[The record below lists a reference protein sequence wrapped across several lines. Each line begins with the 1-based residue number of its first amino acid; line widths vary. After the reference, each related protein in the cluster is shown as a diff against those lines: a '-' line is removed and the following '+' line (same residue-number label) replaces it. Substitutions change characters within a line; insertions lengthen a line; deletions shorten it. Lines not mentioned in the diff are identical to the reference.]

1 MLKKLLSIL
10 LVVSACIGPAHAQGN
25 SEAGRDN
32 AAEHGGNAGNGNNG
46 NGQGQGQDGSPGQSD
61 TSGGNG
67 SDNAGSGA
75 ADRESGRQILTPN
88 QVLEAVE
95 SRQAAPL
102 SELAKI
108 VRERDGGEIVDA
120 NLVSTGQFL
129 IYAIKVLARDGA
141 LSIQYY
147 YARSGR
153 YIGSE

>member
-1 MLKKLLSIL
+1 MLKRFVVCL
-10 LVVSACIGPAHAQGN
+10 LVVFICASSAHAQGN

-46 NGQGQGQDGSPGQSD
+46 NGQGQDGSPGQSGSARD
-61 TSGGNG
+61 SA
-67 SDNAGSGA
+67 SDNDGSGA
-75 ADRESGRQILTPN
+75 ADRESGQRILTPN

-120 NLVSTGQFL
+120 NLISTGQFL
-129 IYAIKVLARDGA
+129 VYAIKVLARDGA
-141 LSIQYY
+141 LSVQYY